1 MSAPTLQR
9 VIDRPVTCSYCHKV
23 VRESKLAEHVGYLC
37 KKARLVRDSVGKPAK
52 PANKARLAPTA
63 VKRKPVAQASTVQRS
78 PLDAERKV
86 VATPRRPSSLTLS
99 IPKVESEPLYTRDQV
114 KLITEAYQHI
124 FGTISPELRAYWDL
138 DRKRAW
144 GCLTSDFYRA
154 TYEQHQEASRRAIE
168 IEKTIL
174 EPVQRGE
181 ALREV
186 TRQTGVGLSLGVCP
200 WTDHG
205 LFQSYAKN
213 KDKRRLTIIL
223 GHDWY
228 PIVPPRALKP
238 HPVDV
243 PLRPGMGLRGLKK
256 YISVGA
262 VPAAIIDNDELLLF
276 LNFKPDFRPPNTPVK
291 GPFEP
296 YDRCAEGFVAL
307 LNAVSR
313 EFKVQVISWG
323 ADVWSMLAQ
332 RVMRR
337 SNPPGV
343 CIRVR
348 DSANFGRPLE
358 LQVGR
363 TTVPYLPLAHPCD
376 PRNFDA
382 HHAAHAHEGFLR
394 MGLGGSGRVA
404 AAL

>member
-9 VIDRPVTCSYCHKV
+9 VIDRSVACSYCHKV
-23 VRESKLAEHVGYLC
+23 VRESKLADHVGYLC
-37 KKARLVRDSVGKPAK
+37 KKAGLVRDSAVQSAK
-52 PANKARLAPTA
+52 LARKARPAPIA
-63 VKRKPVAQASTVQRS
+63 VKREAAVHVSPVQRS
-78 PLDAERKV
+78 PLDAERNA
-86 VATPRRPSSLTLS
+86 VATPRRPSSRILS
-99 IPKVESEPLYTRDQV
+99 IPKVESESLYTRDDV
-114 KLITEAYQHI
+114 KLMTEAYQHI
-124 FGTISPELRAYWDL
+124 FGTISSELRAYWDL

-144 GCLTSDFYRA
+144 ACLTSDFHRA

-168 IEKTIL
+168 IEKTIFD
-174 EPVQRGE
+174 PVQRGM

-205 LFQSYAKN
+205 LFQTYAKN
-213 KDKRRLTIIL
+213 KDKRQLTIIL

-243 PLRPGMGLRGLKK
+243 SLRRDMGLRGLKK

-262 VPAAIIDNDELLLF
+262 VPAAIIDNNELLLF

-296 YDRCAEGFVAL
+296 YDRCAEGFIAL

-313 EFKVQVISWG
+313 EFKLQVISWG

-332 RVMRR
+332 RVMGR

-404 AAL
+404 AVL